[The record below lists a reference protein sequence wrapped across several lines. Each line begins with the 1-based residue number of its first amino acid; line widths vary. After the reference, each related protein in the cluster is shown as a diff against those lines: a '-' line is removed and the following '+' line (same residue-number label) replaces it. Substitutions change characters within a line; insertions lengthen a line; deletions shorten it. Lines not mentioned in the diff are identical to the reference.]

1 MSTAE
6 KIKHEI
12 TAVLLAALY
21 FAIWFGAL
29 LVNKSLILAEY
40 HIAFT
45 GFSKALIGA
54 LILSKVVLIMEHV
67 PLGSWVRSQPAWID
81 VFLRTA
87 LYSLGVLAVLI
98 LEKGFEGR
106 HEHGSFGGAV
116 EAAFRGIDAP
126 HVWSTLIYV
135 TGALLVW
142 NAGDLVNQH
151 LGKWG
156 FAKLFLAPRPAAPV
170 DTITP

>member
-98 LEKGFEGR
+98 LEKGPITIRRALETPGLV
-106 HEHGSFGGAV
+106 AI
-116 EAAFRGIDAP
+116 RG
-126 HVWSTLIYV
+126 
-135 TGALLVW
+135 
-142 NAGDLVNQH
+142 
-151 LGKWG
+151 
-156 FAKLFLAPRPAAPV
+156 
-170 DTITP
+170 